1 MIIKKNRKTLVNINS
16 NNIDCNNIH
25 VINLQNNFF
34 NKAIKCQCW
43 LKNLFRK
50 KTQTSLEV
58 QFNRLL
64 FFKKKYVQ
72 SININL

>member
-34 NKAIKCQCW
+34 
-43 LKNLFRK
+43 
-50 KTQTSLEV
+50 
-58 QFNRLL
+58 
-64 FFKKKYVQ
+64 
-72 SININL
+72 